1 MVLMLIARVFVL
13 MTLSLF
19 LVSSSSCVNGTVTD
33 PKRSCRDGLVPDRSC
48 FLSCANVLDIDRSIV
63 ARSRS
68 GFTVI
73 VDESALGCAT
83 GTVTDCTRFC
93 ANDIVPVSWLQQQLC

>member
-1 MVLMLIARVFVL
+1 MVLLLIASALVV
-13 MTLSLF
+13 M
-19 LVSSSSCVNGTVTD
+19 VSSLIAVAFAV
-33 PKRSCRDGLVPDRSC
+33 VPT
-48 FLSCANVLDIDRSIV
+48 LLILISIV

-68 GFTVI
+68 GITVI

-93 ANDIVPVSWLQQQLC
+93 VNDIVPVSWLQQQLC

>member
-33 PKRSCRDGLVPDRSC
+33 RKRSGRDGLVPDRSC
-48 FLSCANVLDIDRSIV
+48 FRSCANVIDIDLYCRSQPQWYH
-63 ARSRS
+63 RH
-68 GFTVI
+68 
-73 VDESALGCAT
+73 C
-83 GTVTDCTRFC
+83 
-93 ANDIVPVSWLQQQLC
+93 